1 MWVKSLR
8 PLNLYK
14 GGEKGMALDQVWVK
28 FLRDQFLV
36 GSRICVTE
44 TDKPNLN
51 VGEEGLL
58 MDIDNE
64 GRFSILLNDGR
75 RESLQ
80 IGEDRFSVSPP
91 PLQKLK
97 LFMPLTAE
105 LDQSKGWDFSDDML
119 SLTDRELLSYSADI
133 HTALE
138 KFRMPEEVERGIMH
152 WYGEDDSVNRKVH
165 SVVFTAEET
174 VERFTSGT
182 QAGIL

>member
-1 MWVKSLR
+1 
-8 PLNLYK
+8 
-14 GGEKGMALDQVWVK
+14 MALDQAWVR

-44 TDKPNLN
+44 TNKPNLN

-105 LDQSKGWDFSDDML
+105 LDQSTGWDFSDEML
-119 SLTDRELLSYSADI
+119 SLTDR
-133 HTALE
+133 
-138 KFRMPEEVERGIMH
+138 
-152 WYGEDDSVNRKVH
+152 
-165 SVVFTAEET
+165 
-174 VERFTSGT
+174 
-182 QAGIL
+182 